1 MEEENTIAKSEKK
14 FSLYTDKIKEILNDY
29 HNGVYLK
36 EKEKLQMLN
45 KINEIIEDFLKLLNI
60 NQV

>member
-36 EKEKLQMLN
+36 EKAKL
-45 KINEIIEDFLKLLNI
+45 
-60 NQV
+60 